1 MRFERRRDKTCGAAV
16 LVAAALAL
24 AGCSSFSGGS
34 SDTPLMSRFSSLFP
48 GASAQANANAAA
60 PGPTFNEDD
69 CPGVEVRGGAGTLA
83 VASRATDPTA
93 ISLRYQASFSQMAR
107 QCALVGS
114 NLVMKV
120 GVQGRIIL
128 GPAGESGPVDIP
140 MRYAVVREGPEPKTI
155 TTKFKRFQVVVPS
168 GESNVVFSDVE
179 DNLSFPMPDQAQDID
194 AYVVYI
200 GFDEM
205 GDANE
210 KKPVRK
216 PAPKRK

>member
-1 MRFERRRDKTCGAAV
+1 
-16 LVAAALAL
+16 
-24 AGCSSFSGGS
+24 
-34 SDTPLMSRFSSLFP
+34 
-48 GASAQANANAAA
+48 
-60 PGPTFNEDD
+60 
-69 CPGVEVRGGAGTLA
+69 
-83 VASRATDPTA
+83 
-93 ISLRYQASFSQMAR
+93 MAR
-107 QCALVGS
+107 QCALVGYEP
-114 NLVMKV
+114 
-120 GVQGRIIL
+120 GDEGRGA
-128 GPAGESGPVDIP
+128 GPDHSRAGREMGPVDIP
-140 MRYAVVREGPEPKTI
+140 MRYAVVREVRSPE